1 MRRNDIARTY
11 GIPLVTGA
19 AVALICSV
27 GTWTAAAQECGSPN
41 HVAPP
46 MRAVEEFAREIDDQL
61 AAEIPAQPG
70 RAPTP
75 IVDDEA
81 YLRRVSQDLIGELPS
96 PDEITAFVLDNSGDK
111 RAKVV
116 ERLLADPR
124 YGENWGHYFRDVVLY
139 RRTDERVLRMGPA
152 VDKYLADQFNKGT
165 GWDQIAR
172 GFITAEGDIR
182 DNGNTGLIMAQM
194 GQSAEI
200 AAETARIFL
209 GIQIQCAQCHDHPTD
224 RWKREQFH
232 ELAAFFPRVVVRPV
246 REGDK
251 RISFAVASRDAAPRK
266 APKNANAKNDPE
278 HYMPDLKDPSAKGTL
293 MAPVFFVSG
302 QTLPVGTKD
311 ADRRQELANWIT
323 AESNP
328 WFARAFVN
336 RIWAELVGQG
346 FCEPVDDL
354 GPDRKASGPQ
364 TLERLAKEFTSH
376 GYDVKWL
383 ISAIMATETYQRETR
398 SRHDEE
404 TSQFAASCPQP
415 LRADQVFDAVAAALD
430 IDEERFGPPGM
441 NPAQRALR
449 GPRVE
454 FSRTFGFD
462 PSAPRDEVGASIP
475 QALLMMNSPMLNRAI
490 AGGITST
497 VLGKLLADNAD
508 DETIATELYLRCLA
522 REPNLVEL
530 ATCLSY
536 ITSTGNRTE
545 GFEDILWAL
554 LNSTEFTHR
563 K

>member
-1 MRRNDIARTY
+1 M
-11 GIPLVTGA
+11 
-19 AVALICSV
+19 CSV
-27 GTWTAAAQECGSPN
+27 GGWTVAQGDEGANQIVP
-41 HVAPP
+41 AKL
-46 MRAVEEFAREIDDQL
+46 AVSEFARAIDDRL
-61 AAEIPAQPG
+61 TVEIPGQPG
-70 RAPTP
+70 AVPTP
-75 IVDDEA
+75 IIDDEA

-96 PDEITAFVLDNSGDK
+96 PEEITAFVLDHSGDK
-111 RAKVV
+111 RPKAV

-124 YGENWGHYFRDVVLY
+124 YGENWGHYFRDVILY
-139 RRTDERVLRMGPA
+139 RRTDDRALRMGPA
-152 VDKYLADQFNKGT
+152 VDRYLAEQFNKGT

-194 GQSAEI
+194 GQAAEI

-232 ELAAFFPRVVVRPV
+232 ELAAFFPRVAIRPV

-251 RISFAVASRDAAPRK
+251 RVSFAIASRDAAPRK
-266 APKNANAKNDPE
+266 VPKNAKAKNDPE

-302 QTLPVGTKD
+302 QELPVGTKD

-323 AESNP
+323 SDSNP

-346 FCEPVDDL
+346 FYEPVDDL
-354 GPDRKASGPQ
+354 GPDRKPSAPQ
-364 TLERLAKEFTSH
+364 TLERLAKEFAGH

-383 ISAIMATETYQRETR
+383 ISTIMATETYQRETR
-398 SRHDEE
+398 SRHDDDA
-404 TSQFAASCPQP
+404 TPFAASCPQP

-430 IDEERFGPPGM
+430 IDEGRFGPPGLDS
-441 NPAQRALR
+441 AQRGLR

-490 AGGITST
+490 AGGSAST
-497 VLGKLLADNAD
+497 MLGKLLADKAD

-522 REPNLVEL
+522 REPNPVEL

-536 ITSTGNRTE
+536 ISSTNNQTE